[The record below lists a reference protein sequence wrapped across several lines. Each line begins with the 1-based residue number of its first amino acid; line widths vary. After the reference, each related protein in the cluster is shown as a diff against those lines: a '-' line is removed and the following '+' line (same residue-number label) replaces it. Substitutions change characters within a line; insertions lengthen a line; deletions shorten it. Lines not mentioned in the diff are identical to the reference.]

1 MQPLF
6 RSHEQPFQAQYSEI
20 KERAVLEGE
29 LLPGTPGMLTERTGT
44 GAGYWYRVYYAMPG
58 KQVEKYVCTASDE
71 AARLLMLER
80 IEASEWMAR
89 QVSNL
94 KKLGYQ
100 VADRAVASVLV
111 ELHNRH
117 LFEAG
122 LVVVGTLAYMSW
134 LNEYGVRA
142 VAARTQDIDLA
153 RRQQLKIAA
162 PEPFLA
168 MMKETKL
175 PFSSVPGLPSRS
187 PSTSAKLPG
196 KAGLRVDVLAPG
208 IEIGQTLPIPELQ
221 WHAQTIPYYDYL
233 LEDSRKATVL
243 AGGHCVPVL
252 LPQPER
258 MVWHKV
264 YSSLHRESFP
274 DKAKKDLLQA
284 VTLAAVLAE
293 QSSIMLKDSFHD
305 APEVLQKSVQ
315 LRMPQIQEL
324 LAAHPETGDA
334 FRGLPR

>member
-1 MQPLF
+1 MRTLF

-29 LLPGTPGMLTERTGT
+29 LLPGTPGMLMERKGT
-44 GAGYWYRVYYAMPG
+44 GAGYWYRVYYPMPG
-58 KQVEKYVCTASDE
+58 KQVEKYVCTASDD
-71 AARLLMLER
+71 AARLHMLER
-80 IEASEWMAR
+80 IEAAEWTTR

-100 VADRAVASVLV
+100 VADRAVANVLV
-111 ELHNRH
+111 ELRNRH

-122 LVVVGTLAYMSW
+122 LAVVGTLAYMSW

-142 VAARTQDIDLA
+142 VAARTQDVDLA
-153 RRQQLKIAA
+153 RRQHLKIAA
-162 PEPFLA
+162 PESFLA

-175 PFSSVPGLPSRS
+175 PFSPIPGMPRHS

-196 KAGLRVDVLAPG
+196 KAGLRVAVLAPG
-208 IEIGQTLPIPELQ
+208 PEIGQTLSIPELR

-233 LEDSRKATVL
+233 FEDSRKGIVL

-252 LPQPER
+252 LPQSER

-264 YSSLHRESFP
+264 YSSLHRDSFQ

-284 VTLAAVLAE
+284 VTLAAVLVE
-293 QSSIMLKDSFHD
+293 QGSVVLKDSFQD
-305 APEVLQKSVQ
+305 APKKLRKSVQ

-324 LAAHPETGDA
+324 LSAHPETWNA
-334 FRGLPR
+334 FSLLAP